1 MKSFKQ
7 YIVEKGPTPGFVPYD
22 PDPMDGPPYGLPI
35 PLPNQSPAPWYQDI
49 IDDWILNPTNWPE
62 GFPGWENIYPDGYP
76 IDVEYAP
83 YKPPPLWGGRN
94 PAPWMNPF
102 NPTEIDTGWGYGDPT
117 GLGRPYGLNDFWY
130 HGPVHMPDPN
140 KPFHPH
146 GPRDPNRGPWDAP
159 IDPFDIIDDVMN

>member
-1 MKSFKQ
+1 MKSFRQ

-76 IDVEYAP
+76 IDVDY

-94 PAPWMNPF
+94 RAPWMN
-102 NPTEIDTGWGYGDPT
+102 
-117 GLGRPYGLNDFWY
+117 
-130 HGPVHMPDPN
+130 
-140 KPFHPH
+140 
-146 GPRDPNRGPWDAP
+146 
-159 IDPFDIIDDVMN
+159 